1 MRTIPPIITFSEQVY
16 RALLILYPAAYR
28 REYGPLMAQ
37 VFRDVCRE
45 RYGQDG
51 LAGMALWW
59 CATLLDLTLTV
70 IEERRKVNF
79 TMSKAMFSQLAGPF
93 LILGG
98 AFGALAAFSQLQ
110 PGDHYSYYGV
120 YQVLLLLI
128 APSFLFIGLGCL
140 GLALR
145 YSAAL
150 GTLRKGLLA
159 LSGAASLMMAG
170 GVIAEQIRE
179 SLWNIWFAT
188 SLVHVIALALFG
200 LLYARSPFL
209 PIFRWLPLQIV
220 AGWVMMMGI
229 TGRFSEPFDNLLT
242 FLMVLGIGLGW
253 LAIGLVVHRQR
264 QAAEPVPA

>member
-1 MRTIPPIITFSEQVY
+1 MPPVIIFSEQVY

-28 REYGPLMAQ
+28 QEYGPLMAQ

-59 CATLLDLTLTV
+59 CATLLDLTVTV

-79 TMSKAMFSQLAGPF
+79 TMSKATFGQLAGPF

-110 PGDHYSYYGV
+110 PGDHYSYYGL
-120 YQVLLLLI
+120 YQVLLLLA
-128 APSFLFIGLGCL
+128 APSFLFVGLGCL

-159 LSGAASLMMAG
+159 LSGTASLVMAG
-170 GVIAEQIRE
+170 GLIVSE
-179 SLWNIWFAT
+179 SLWDIWVVAG
-188 SLVHVIALALFG
+188 LVHVIALALFG
-200 LLYARSPFL
+200 LLYARAPFL
-209 PIFRWLPLQIV
+209 PVFRWLPLQIV
-220 AGWVMMMGI
+220 AGWVMIMGV
-229 TGRFSEPFDNLLT
+229 TERFSQSIDNLLT
-242 FLMVLGIGLGW
+242 FLMMLGIGLGW